1 MKKRLRI
8 IIPIAAI
15 VLAVIAWNHLFK
27 KDGGTGRIQLSGNID
42 VTQVDLAFKVPGR
55 LSRRLVD
62 EGDRV
67 GQGQRLAVLDDTD
80 QQLQWQKA
88 SADVDYASSM
98 LAEL

>member
-8 IIPIAAI
+8 IIPIAVIA
-15 VLAVIAWNHLFK
+15 LAAVAWNHFFQE
-27 KDGGTGRIQLSGNID
+27 KDGTGRIRLSGNID

-67 GQGQRLAVLDDTD
+67 GQGQRLA
-80 QQLQWQKA
+80 A
-88 SADVDYASSM
+88 AG
-98 LAEL
+98 